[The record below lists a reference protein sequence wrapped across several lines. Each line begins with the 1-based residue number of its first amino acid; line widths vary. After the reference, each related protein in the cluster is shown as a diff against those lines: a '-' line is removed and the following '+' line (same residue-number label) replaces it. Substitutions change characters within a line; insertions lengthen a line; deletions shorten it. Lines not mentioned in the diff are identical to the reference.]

1 MILTK
6 LRALLRDG
14 DQLLFSVNLAPG
26 RDYWAG
32 VERVLPQYDN
42 AETCNWLLSF
52 LTGIGVSDTA
62 GELVFGIEPVDELL
76 RIIADFKFTQPQAIE
91 LEGERVAFDAGQR
104 LRLFFSYRHTAETL
118 AKRLAKHGLQVVFSE
133 IAESGE
139 EGAFRVALSD

>member
-1 MILTK
+1 M
-6 LRALLRDG
+6 
-14 DQLLFSVNLAPG
+14 
-26 RDYWAG
+26 
-32 VERVLPQYDN
+32 
-42 AETCNWLLSF
+42 
-52 LTGIGVSDTA
+52 SDTA
-62 GELVFGIEPVDELL
+62 GELVFGIESVDELL

-104 LRLFFSYRHTAETL
+104 LRLFFSYRHTAEIL